1 MFNED
6 FQLHPDEK
14 VILYVRKHW
23 IFLAIDFIEIFLYFI
38 IPAIFVWF
46 LQLNSLISDFILFG
60 VSFNSLIN
68 ILLYM
73 WGILCWLLFA
83 ERFTDFALD
92 FWIVTNKRIVDS
104 ELTKLFHRSLSTL
117 ELKDIEDISIK
128 TSGFFSSYFAY
139 GDLKVQTAGA
149 RNEFDM
155 SQIAHPEFVQ
165 RTIFE
170 AKLAADKEE
179 KDIEKEEIE
188 QISHRVFNE
197 ENLQDLQNG
206 FHIPH
211 DQKIRNSVKNIE
223 KSNEV
228 NNFDW
233 ARVSE
238 NQANVPRNLQED
250 IESVEEKYKEDIQ
263 NALQS
268 DER

>member
-23 IFLAIDFIEIFLYFI
+23 IFIAIDFLEILFYFFV
-38 IPAIFVWF
+38 PAIFIWV
-46 LQLNSLISDFILFG
+46 LQYNSLIPDFILFG
-60 VSFNSLIN
+60 IAFNSLVN

-104 ELTKLFHRSLSTL
+104 ELIKLFHRSLSTL
-117 ELKDIEDISIK
+117 ELQDIEDISIK
-128 TSGFFSSYFAY
+128 TSGFFSSYFAF

-155 SQIAHPEFVQ
+155 PKIAHPEYVQ

-170 AKLAADKEE
+170 AKLAADREE

-197 ENLQDLQNG
+197 ENLQNS

-211 DQKIRNSVKNIE
+211 DQKVENIDSP
-223 KSNEV
+223 SNT
-228 NNFDW
+228 FDW
-233 ARVSE
+233 ARVAERQKNDSRNFEEIIE
-238 NQANVPRNLQED
+238 NVEDKYKTD
-250 IESVEEKYKEDIQ
+250 IEEALRNDENSNVE
-263 NALQS
+263 N
-268 DER
+268 

>member
-6 FQLHPDEK
+6 FQLHQDEQ
-14 VILYVRKHW
+14 VIIYVRKHW
-23 IFLAIDFIEIFLYFI
+23 IFLFLDIVEILFYFLV
-38 IPAIFVWF
+38 PAIFVWF
-46 LQLNSLISDFILFG
+46 MQYANLVL
-60 VSFNSLIN
+60 SFNIFGISFDSLLN
-68 ILLYM
+68 ILVYM

-104 ELTKLFHRSLSTL
+104 ELIKLFHRSLSTL

-128 TSGFFSSYFAY
+128 TSGFLSSYFAY

-155 SQIAHPEFVQ
+155 SKIAHPEVVQ

-179 KDIEKEEIE
+179 KDIEKEEME
-188 QISHRVFNE
+188 QISQRVFNE
-197 ENLQDLQNG
+197 EHLQKS

-211 DQKIRNSVKNIE
+211 DQKVESHSNLNTNKPQNISE
-223 KSNEV
+223 S

-233 ARVSE
+233 AKISE
-238 NQANVPRNLQED
+238 KQASDTRNETEQ
-250 IESVEEKYKEDIQ
+250 IEKIEEKYREDVDE
-263 NALQS
+263 ALRI
-268 DER
+268 E